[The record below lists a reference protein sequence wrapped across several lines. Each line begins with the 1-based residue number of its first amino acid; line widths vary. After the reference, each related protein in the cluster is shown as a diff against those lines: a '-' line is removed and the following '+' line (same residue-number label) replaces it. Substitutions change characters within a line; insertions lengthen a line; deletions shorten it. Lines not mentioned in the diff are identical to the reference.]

1 MRCFIAQSVAALTAP
16 SCMFRSRRNKDHKEH
31 KEQKRFYL
39 FPGQG
44 GRAYH
49 RKQWLILK
57 TSVIVGLLVSALLAL
72 ALYLAY
78 RSPK

>member
-1 MRCFIAQSVAALTAP
+1 
-16 SCMFRSRRNKDHKEH
+16 MFRSRRNKEHKEN

-57 TSVIVGLLVSALLAL
+57 TSLIVGLLVSALLAL

>member
-1 MRCFIAQSVAALTAP
+1 ML
-16 SCMFRSRRNKDHKEH
+16 MRSRTSRDDANREK
-31 KEQKRFYL
+31 KRFYL

-49 RKQWLILK
+49 RKQWAILK
-57 TSVIVGLLVSALLAL
+57 ASLIVGMLVSALLAL
-72 ALYLAY
+72 ALYFSY

>member
-1 MRCFIAQSVAALTAP
+1 MRRA
-16 SCMFRSRRNKDHKEH
+16 RRDDDREK
-31 KEQKRFYL
+31 KRFYL

-49 RKQWLILK
+49 RKQWVILK
-57 TSVIVGLLVSALLAL
+57 ASLLVGLLVSALLAL
-72 ALYLAY
+72 ALYFTY

>member
-1 MRCFIAQSVAALTAP
+1 MQRT
-16 SCMFRSRRNKDHKEH
+16 RHDDDREK
-31 KEQKRFYL
+31 KRFYL

-57 TSVIVGLLVSALLAL
+57 VALFVGFLVSAILAL
-72 ALYLAY
+72 AFYFVY
-78 RSPK
+78 RSPR

>member
-1 MRCFIAQSVAALTAP
+1 
-16 SCMFRSRRNKDHKEH
+16 MFWSRRNKDHKEH

-49 RKQWLILK
+49 RKQWVILK
-57 TSVIVGLLVSALLAL
+57 TSLIVGLLVSALLAL